1 MSGAV
6 MESGDA
12 VNVIGM
18 KYYMFV
24 VMLNVYP
31 SEQSQDK
38 DKVIFTIQM
47 MLFLLTLKLY
57 LCSYVRQSSVV
68 DETFP
73 PIENRKMHH
82 DMMRFVYSDS
92 DDLEDGSNCA
102 DNCTDNE
109 ESDWECYPS
118 GLESDSFYSEY

>member
-31 SEQSQDK
+31 SE
-38 DKVIFTIQM
+38 
-47 MLFLLTLKLY
+47 
-57 LCSYVRQSSVV
+57 
-68 DETFP
+68 
-73 PIENRKMHH
+73 
-82 DMMRFVYSDS
+82 
-92 DDLEDGSNCA
+92 
-102 DNCTDNE
+102 
-109 ESDWECYPS
+109 
-118 GLESDSFYSEY
+118 